1 MEFQI
6 PNYCEYY
13 IQFILNCLC
22 FCHFSYRSDYK
33 NACLVTSVDR
43 SMGFYLDEKPM
54 KYNQNRKQH
63 VRRGNYNRNS
73 I

>member
-6 PNYCEYY
+6 PK
-13 IQFILNCLC
+13 
-22 FCHFSYRSDYK
+22 FSEIVMFLSFFHRSDYK

-63 VRRGNYNRNS
+63 VRRGKYFFW
-73 I
+73 

>member
-1 MEFQI
+1 MFLS
-6 PNYCEYY
+6 
-13 IQFILNCLC
+13 F
-22 FCHFSYRSDYK
+22 FYRSDYK

-63 VRRGNYNRNS
+63 VRRGKYFYPNS
-73 I
+73 MEK